1 MEAGGFEQSVL
12 KVLGELAASI
22 TSVALYGP
30 AHPQSLKTLSN
41 LHQDLTQLLATQ
53 ASIELVILGEELFVQ
68 ERPFTRAS
76 RHAQTI
82 LNRLVRKGVE
92 HVSFAAGVTSEELSL
107 FVQEL
112 VASEDVPVR
121 SQPHISLGRVEL
133 TEEILGG
140 PDQDRAR
147 LKKGHVLP
155 IRDRITLIHEV
166 FIAFQTSLPLSVPD
180 LQQVV
185 DSVLAVLE
193 QNPNPLELLAP
204 WEGEERWP
212 AVHAHNTACL
222 VMGMAKLAGLSSD
235 PIRDLGFA
243 ALLHDV
249 GKLFAPPEV
258 QERELELWGPELELI
273 LDHPADGATAL
284 LRIPHLPPISVVV
297 ALEHHLHY
305 NGTGYPRLPR
315 PRRPHPAARL
325 VAVADAFSV
334 LHTAR
339 GARGLTTRESS
350 IAYLSERAGSVYD
363 PGLVA
368 ALQEL
373 LLQ

>member
-1 MEAGGFEQSVL
+1 MEPGRWEQSVL
-12 KVLGELAASI
+12 MVLGELAASI

-30 AHPQSLKTLSN
+30 AHPQSRETLDSLYQN
-41 LHQDLTQLLATQ
+41 LNQLLETQ
-53 ASIELVILGEELFVQ
+53 APLDLVILGEELFVQ

-76 RHAQTI
+76 RHAPAI
-82 LNRLVRKGVE
+82 VNRLVRKGVE
-92 HVSFAAGVTSEELSL
+92 HVSFAAGVTPQELSL
-107 FVQEL
+107 FLQEL
-112 VASEDVPVR
+112 VASEDTPVR
-121 SQPHISLGRVEL
+121 SQSHITVGRVEL
-133 TEEILGG
+133 TEETLGG

-147 LKKGHVLP
+147 LEKGHILP

-166 FIAFQTSLPLSVPD
+166 FLAFQASLSLSVPD
-180 LQQVV
+180 LQRVV

-193 QNPNPLELLAP
+193 ERPHPLELLAP

-222 VMGMAKLAGLSSD
+222 VMGMARLAGLSSG

-249 GKLFAPPEV
+249 GKLFSPPEV
-258 QERELELWGPELELI
+258 QERELELSGPDLELI
-273 LDHPADGATAL
+273 LDHPAEGATAL
-284 LRIPHLPPISVVV
+284 LRIPNLPPISVVV

-305 NGTGYPRLPR
+305 NGTGYPRLLR

-325 VAVADAFSV
+325 VSVADAFSV

-339 GARGLTTRESS
+339 GARGLATRESS
-350 IAYLSERAGSVYD
+350 LAYLTERAGTVYD